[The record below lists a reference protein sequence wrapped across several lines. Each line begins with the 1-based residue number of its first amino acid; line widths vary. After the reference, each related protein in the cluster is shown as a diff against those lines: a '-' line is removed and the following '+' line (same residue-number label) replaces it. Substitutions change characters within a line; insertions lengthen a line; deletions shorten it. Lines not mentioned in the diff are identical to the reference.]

1 MVSLLATLKCLRF
14 IDFIVHLIRL
24 GLLNQ
29 ETKVNEN
36 DKISERDQFNDLIH
50 VHDHIVTQPST
61 SYDRLVIDHNTP
73 QVPISVEQPIIEVP
87 QIVEDLLVDQQI

>member
-1 MVSLLATLKCLRF
+1 MVSLLVTLKRLRV

-36 DKISERDQFNDLIH
+36 DMISGRDQFSDLIH
-50 VHDHIVTQPST
+50 VHNHIVTQPST
-61 SYDRLVIDHNTP
+61 
-73 QVPISVEQPIIEVP
+73 
-87 QIVEDLLVDQQI
+87 